1 MTNLP
6 SREELEQA
14 IFDYAD
20 LLVGNKQGNP
30 LADDDVLRRQLGRL
44 FKLLDS
50 IYSLGEAGSIL
61 TINDVRTKILGWPPL
76 PPDDHRG
83 NSLLRR
89 DP

>member
-20 LLVGNKQGNP
+20 VLVANRQGHI
-30 LADDDVLRRQLGRL
+30 LADDDTLDRQLNTL
-44 FKLLDS
+44 FKMLDS
-50 IYSLGEAGSIL
+50 IYSFTDAGSIL

>member
-30 LADDDVLRRQLGRL
+30 LADDDVVSIQLTVI
-44 FKLLDS
+44 FKMLDS
-50 IYSLGEAGSIL
+50 IYNLPAAGDLL